1 MCCCHMALCRVESA
15 VQLALS
21 PHNPG
26 DLGWEPRSAQGQV
39 RNAAVC
45 SPVQMKLAEP
55 AFFPLPRCLSRELCA
70 LWGKT
75 SPDTGGAAA
84 GRRSLRGPRRALQTA
99 NIPPRLR
106 SEALVLGEKNRCP
119 HVPAPQHGNEPWPS
133 VVSSTVSPQILCS
146 PRAGPSLSCL
156 SLALGSFLYLL

>member
-45 SPVQMKLAEP
+45 SPVQMSLQSPHSSLCPAAFPVSCVRSGAKHLLTPVGQLLA
-55 AFFPLPRCLSRELCA
+55 
-70 LWGKT
+70 
-75 SPDTGGAAA
+75 GGHCVAP
-84 GRRSLRGPRRALQTA
+84 GGHSKLQTFLRDLDL
-99 NIPPRLR
+99 RL
-106 SEALVLGEKNRCP
+106 
-119 HVPAPQHGNEPWPS
+119 W
-133 VVSSTVSPQILCS
+133 
-146 PRAGPSLSCL
+146 
-156 SLALGSFLYLL
+156 Y